1 MIMAEEDMSETEQ
14 TMSVDVI
21 YRPYFCGE
29 IGENGKSLTFD
40 YTAYLYGDVHERLE
54 FDSTSLRGKKMI
66 FTMGDHF
73 VMKGWEEGLENM
85 CVGEKRRLII
95 PPGPMQEGDKGSG
108 AIMPGEGLT
117 LEYEFELVEVSD
129 EAPEP
134 PKPNVFKHM
143 DVDGDKHL
151 SKQEM
156 ADFFQESG
164 LGGLKAGET
173 IADAIDTI
181 FEQEDDDADGLI
193 SHDEFDG
200 PKHDEL

>member
-151 SKQEM
+151 SKQEILN
-156 ADFFQESG
+156 ALKDEHLSYLLLESDDANNDGIISFDEFSGPKG
-164 LGGLKAGET
+164 LGNH
-173 IADAIDTI
+173 
-181 FEQEDDDADGLI
+181 
-193 SHDEFDG
+193 S
-200 PKHDEL
+200 EL